1 MGSEVAVRSGIG
13 TVVLD
18 ARRGI
23 CPPAAVHYTF
33 PALVTSDKVIEKDPE
48 SVRAAIRAIVK
59 VQKALKEDPSRATA
73 VGEKLFPAMEASMIA
88 GLIERDLPFYDPMI
102 SEDKVNG
109 MNGFAKEIGLLTET
123 VTYDQ
128 VVATEFISLWTE

>member
-1 MGSEVAVRSGIG
+1 MKLLFFDDFKLGVLKDDN
-13 TVVLD
+13 VVD
-18 ARRGI
+18 I
-23 CPPAAVHYTF
+23 TH
-33 PALVTSDKVIEKDPE
+33 LVENIEHTHP
-48 SVRAAIRAIVK
+48 
-59 VQKALKEDPSRATA
+59 QQL
-73 VGEKLFPAMEASMIA
+73 IA